1 MLTQGH
7 EGSRA
12 CPSVAAC
19 LLDGHSAWTHWL
31 EPLADAAKAVGWR
44 PLSRELSLR
53 MVLGSHLQTDL
64 CRWPLSFTQ
73 RLVVPKGH
81 RLGG

>member
-7 EGSRA
+7 EGCRA
-12 CPSVAAC
+12 RPSVVAC
-19 LLDGHSAWTHWL
+19 LLDGHFARTHWL
-31 EPLADAAKAVGWR
+31 EPLAGGAKAVGWR

-53 MVLGSHLQTDL
+53 TVRGSHLQTDL
-64 CRWPLSFTQ
+64 RRWPLSFTQ

-81 RLGG
+81 QVGG